1 MNLKINGEIKI
12 ITPVTNPPTLASL
25 IKQLGHHSQLIV
37 VEFNGT
43 IIPPQNWE
51 KQAIQD
57 GDSLEIVTIVGG
69 GS

>member
-1 MNLKINGEIKI
+1 MRLTINGEQKDIEP
-12 ITPVTNPPTLASL
+12 TENPLNLAIL
-25 IKQLGHHSQLIV
+25 IEQLGHHPRLIV

-43 IIPPQNWE
+43 ILSPQNWR
-51 KQAIQD
+51 QQNVQD

>member
-1 MNLKINGEIKI
+1 MKIRINGQIKSI
-12 ITPVTNPPTLASL
+12 ELGQEKSTLTEL
-25 IKQLGHHSQLIV
+25 INQLGHHPRLIV

-43 IIPPQNWE
+43 ILTPESWQSQEVN
-51 KQAIQD
+51 D

>member
-1 MNLKINGEIKI
+1 MKLTINGKIKTI
-12 ITPVTNPPTLASL
+12 ELTQSSATLENL
-25 IKQLGHHSQLIV
+25 IEQLGYHPRLIV

-43 IIPPQNWE
+43 ILTRQHWA
-51 KQAIQD
+51 KQTVKD